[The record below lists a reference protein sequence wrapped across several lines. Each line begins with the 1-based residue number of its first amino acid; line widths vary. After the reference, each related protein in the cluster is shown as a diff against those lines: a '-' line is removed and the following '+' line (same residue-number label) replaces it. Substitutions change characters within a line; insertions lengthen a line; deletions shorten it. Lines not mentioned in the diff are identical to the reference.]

1 VLSGDIHT
9 LQFNGSGE
17 YERIFEVVASGIAR
31 PPGITRLAGKTT
43 NNYYA
48 ILRIDQDH
56 ITTDLRRKEK
66 LIGQFRIDRER
77 WTEL

>member
-1 VLSGDIHT
+1 MLSGDIHT